1 MCSVSGIL
9 HSGLKVVHR
18 FKLCVTEAMAGE
30 HASLK
35 HHFYL
40 YRVMVFRQEGQGF
53 SVRVCEDGAWS
64 PIHSSLSTWKA
75 KAETLRQMEAGIMG
89 SPWVIL
95 PTTTQNQPGLVIFL
109 IALIK
114 DQTKST

>member
-9 HSGLKVVHR
+9 HSRLKVVHR
-18 FKLCVTEAMAGE
+18 FKLYMTEAMAGE

-53 SVRVCEDGAWS
+53 SVRACEDGAWS

-75 KAETLRQMEAGIMG
+75 KAEMLRQMEAGMMG

-95 PTTTQNQPGLVIFL
+95 PTTTQNQPELVIFL